1 MADQSI
7 GTGKF
12 AGLLLLLQGL
22 LVILFV
28 VFVGYSDDLLTEL
41 PEQAEHGTKI
51 ESNYSGKRY
60 RLPNCEF
67 VEGPI
72 FRVSVTIMF
81 HMGSQ
86 WKDLSQCPCI
96 IIKQSSFIKLKLIF
110 I

>member
-41 PEQAEHGTKI
+41 PEQADREHGTKI
-51 ESNYSGKRY
+51 DSNYSG
-60 RLPNCEF
+60 E
-67 VEGPI
+67 
-72 FRVSVTIMF
+72 
-81 HMGSQ
+81 
-86 WKDLSQCPCI
+86 
-96 IIKQSSFIKLKLIF
+96 
-110 I
+110 

>member
-28 VFVGYSDDLLTEL
+28 VFVEYSDELLTGL
-41 PEQAEHGTKI
+41 PVQAEHGTKI

-60 RLPNCEF
+60 RLP
-67 VEGPI
+67 
-72 FRVSVTIMF
+72 S
-81 HMGSQ
+81 
-86 WKDLSQCPCI
+86 L
-96 IIKQSSFIKLKLIF
+96 LKVQYF
-110 I
+110 QFPSR